1 MIILALALLAADLS
15 IRVAPE
21 PLAITRTRYGHVRE
35 MGTWR
40 VAVCSEAREPL
51 TVDALRIEM
60 AIQHLSLIDPEA
72 AADVLRLR
80 GDERARLKW
89 AKALGALAVA
99 GTALAAGGYVQV
111 SGRAAGMIGLG
122 IEAAGRLRGRIE
134 SEVIIFDPSKLLA
147 GQIELEPGECTSRV
161 AFAAL
166 VPRSQLSARVYRLT
180 VPEWRR
186 RPATKGIT
194 SIP

>member
-1 MIILALALLAADLS
+1 MILPLLLIAGEIL
-15 IRVAPE
+15 IRVSPE
-21 PLAITRTRYGHVRE
+21 PMAVTRTRYGAVRE

-40 VAVCSEAREPL
+40 VAVCSESAEP
-51 TVDALRIEM
+51 VSIDALRVEM
-60 AIQHLSLIDPEA
+60 AIEHLSLIDPDA

-80 GDERARLKW
+80 GNERARVKW

-99 GTALAAGGYVQV
+99 GTALAAGGYVDV

-134 SEVIIFDPSKLLA
+134 SEVIVFDRSKILT
-147 GQIELEPGECTSRV
+147 GRITLEPGECTARV

-166 VPRSQLSARVYRLT
+166 VPRSQLSARVYRLK

-186 RPATKGIT
+186 PVVAGV
-194 SIP
+194 SSVP